1 MSILDQMRA
10 KARKLAKTIILP
22 ETQDER
28 VLDAADTVLSEGIA
42 KVILVGDRHEILGQ
56 GTDRAH
62 IERATFLQPDDPKY
76 ADSFAHEYHELRK
89 HKGLTPDEA
98 REAMADNVFFAAMC
112 VRRGIAD
119 GFVSGSVSPT
129 AKMLRATLH
138 IIKTAPGIE
147 TLSSCFLMVVPDTG
161 FGVNGALIYADCAVV
176 PNPDAKQLADI
187 TVASAESCRALLG
200 AEPRVALLSF
210 STKGSAEDET
220 LVKVREAVE
229 ILERRNVDF
238 AFDGELQA
246 DAALVPS
253 VAKHKAADSPIQ
265 GDANVLVFP
274 DLNAGNIAYK
284 LTERLAGAD
293 AIGPLLQGAHKPA
306 NDLSRGC
313 DANDIVN
320 AVAITALQAAMTKG

>member
-1 MSILDQMRA
+1 MSILDKIRA
-10 KARKLAKTIILP
+10 KAKQLGKTIVLT

-28 VLDAADTVLSEGIA
+28 VLDAADAILSEGIA
-42 KVILVGDRHEILGQ
+42 KVILVGDRHQILEQ
-56 GTDRAH
+56 GADRAH
-62 IERATFLQPDDPKY
+62 LERAIFLRPSDPKH
-76 ADSFAHEYHELRK
+76 ADAFASEYHELRK
-89 HKGLTPDEA
+89 HKGLTLEEA
-98 REAMADNVFFAAMC
+98 RETMADNVFFAAMC

-147 TLSSCFLMVVPDTG
+147 TLSSCFLMVVPDTS

-176 PNPDAKQLADI
+176 PNPDATQLADI
-187 TVASAESCRALLG
+187 AVASAESCRALLG
-200 AEPRVALLSF
+200 TEPRVALLSF

-220 LVKVREAVE
+220 LEKVREAVE
-229 ILERRNVDF
+229 TLKKRNVDF

-293 AIGPLLQGAHKPA
+293 AIGPLLQGAAKPA

-320 AVAITALQAAMTKG
+320 AAAITALQASAVKG